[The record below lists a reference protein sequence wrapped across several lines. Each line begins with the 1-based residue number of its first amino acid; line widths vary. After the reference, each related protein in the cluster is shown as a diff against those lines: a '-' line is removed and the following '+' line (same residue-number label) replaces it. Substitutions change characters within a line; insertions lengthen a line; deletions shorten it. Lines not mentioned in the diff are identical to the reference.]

1 MAEPIVIFDNGSIN
15 LKAGLSSFEDPLI
28 KIPLLIGR
36 PNIKKKLEDIELKS
50 IMIGD
55 EILPELRPLL
65 DLTYPM
71 KNGIIIDEDDMA
83 ILWDYCIRKKLR
95 INDDLKDRKI
105 FLTEEVFNTFENRKK
120 IAEIIFEKLNF
131 GYFNMEAKAKLALY
145 SHGLDSGIA
154 LEIKDEVTYSIPV
167 FENYIL
173 PRDIKILDIGGR
185 HITEY
190 LVKLLQIKGYQFFES
205 KDFELAKE
213 IKEKY
218 CFVSCDINSDKKLN
232 FETTYYNSIH
242 ELPDGRKIMI
252 SNEKFEAPEI
262 LFNPYLIRN
271 ESPGIDEM
279 LFESINVRY
288 INLIIIL
295 NLYYRNVI

>member
-1 MAEPIVIFDNGSIN
+1 MAEPVFIFDNGSIN

-65 DLTYPM
+65 ELTYPM
-71 KNGIIIDEDDMA
+71 KNGIIINEDDMA

-120 IAEIIFEKLNF
+120 IAENIFEKLNF
-131 GYFNMEAKAKLALY
+131 GYFDMEAKAKLTLY

-167 FENYIL
+167 FENYFIHQ
-173 PRDIKILDIGGR
+173 RIKRLDIGGR